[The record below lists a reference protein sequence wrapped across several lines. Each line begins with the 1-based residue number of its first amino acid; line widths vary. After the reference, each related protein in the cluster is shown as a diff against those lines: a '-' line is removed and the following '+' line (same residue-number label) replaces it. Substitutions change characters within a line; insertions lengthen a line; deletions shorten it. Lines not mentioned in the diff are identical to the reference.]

1 LAPEEGWIQVPGFG
15 SLSEPDDQ
23 RHNLQLVPTGEDH
36 LSRMQQVIDALVA
49 ERADLQERLA
59 WLDRQINEF
68 RERHGDERA
77 TPPQRSVR
85 RATARRASTRRAT
98 ARQRKGDITGRIID
112 YLKDHP
118 QSTAGDVAKAL
129 NANRNTTATRLS
141 QLVKEGEI
149 TKASKGY
156 APR

>member
-1 LAPEEGWIQVPGFG
+1 V
-15 SLSEPDDQ
+15 
-23 RHNLQLVPTGEDH
+23 
-36 LSRMQQVIDALVA
+36 SRMQQIIDDLEA
-49 ERADLQERLA
+49 ERADLLERLA
-59 WLDRQINEF
+59 WLDRQIKEF

-98 ARQRKGDITGRIID
+98 ARQRKTDISARIID
-112 YLKDHP
+112 YLADHP

-129 NANRNTTATRLS
+129 NANRNTTAARLS
-141 QLVKEGEI
+141 QMVKKGEI

-156 APR
+156 AVK

>member
-1 LAPEEGWIQVPGFG
+1 VWPGYPPGNQVR
-15 SLSEPDDQ
+15 D
-23 RHNLQLVPTGEDH
+23 NLPLVPTGEDH
-36 LSRMQQVIDALVA
+36 VSRLQQVIDALEA

-77 TPPQRSVR
+77 PPPPRSMR

-98 ARQRKGDITGRIID
+98 ARQRKGDISGRIID
-112 YLKDHP
+112 YLNDHP

-129 NANRNTTATRLS
+129 NANRNTTATQLS
-141 QLVKEGEI
+141 RLVKKGEI
-149 TKASKGY
+149 RKASKGY
-156 APR
+156 AVK

>member
-1 LAPEEGWIQVPGFG
+1 M
-15 SLSEPDDQ
+15 
-23 RHNLQLVPTGEDH
+23 
-36 LSRMQQVIDALVA
+36 SRMQQVIDALEA
-49 ERADLQERLA
+49 ERADLLERLA
-59 WLDRQINEF
+59 WLDGKIMEF

-98 ARQRKGDITGRIID
+98 ARQRKTDITARIID

-129 NANRNTTATRLS
+129 NTNRNTIATRLS
-141 QLVKEGEI
+141 QMVK
-149 TKASKGY
+149 KGVVG
-156 APR
+156 

>member
-1 LAPEEGWIQVPGFG
+1 V
-15 SLSEPDDQ
+15 
-23 RHNLQLVPTGEDH
+23 
-36 LSRMQQVIDALVA
+36 SRLQQVIDALEA

-59 WLDRQINEF
+59 WLDRQIKEF

-141 QLVKEGEI
+141 QMVKKGEI
-149 TKASKGY
+149 IKASKGY
-156 APR
+156 AVK